1 MSTWRDNVTEALPNN
16 EIDTTNKSW
25 RAIVTE
31 KLFGEQPVTT
41 KSFTLKTSDEDFI
54 LKVEYPETV
63 TTWKE
68 LTEINTAFKVRNTNI
83 DFMVNLSTVQNNST
97 NVLTTDEIIE
107 GNQYTWNY

>member
-63 TTWKE
+63 TTWTE

-83 DFMVNLSTVQNNST
+83 DFMVGLSTVQNNNT
-97 NVLTTDEIIE
+97 NVLATDEIIE
-107 GNQYTWNY
+107 GNQYTWSY